1 MTESTPRASWM
12 KRALI
17 LSVALNVAAAAAV
30 LGALAT
36 GGPDRREGARRGGPP
51 EIAALARGLDDD
63 ARRALFERLRADGAI
78 GGMRAAMTQAR
89 GAVSSALRA
98 EPFDRPAFESTMRAQ
113 GRLRADMAD
122 RGLSVLSEVI
132 AGLPAA
138 ERAALAERMER
149 RGGPRR

>member
-36 GGPDRREGARRGGPP
+36 GGPDRREGARRGGPS
-51 EIAALARGLDDD
+51 EIAALARGLEDD
-63 ARRALFERLRADGAI
+63 ARRALFERLRADGAVDR
-78 GGMRAAMTQAR
+78 MRAAMAEAR
-89 GAVSSALRA
+89 NAVSAALRA
-98 EPFDRPAFESTMRAQ
+98 DPFDRPAFEGAMRAQ
-113 GRLRADMAD
+113 GLLRAEMAD
-122 RGLSVLSEVI
+122 RGLTVLSEVI